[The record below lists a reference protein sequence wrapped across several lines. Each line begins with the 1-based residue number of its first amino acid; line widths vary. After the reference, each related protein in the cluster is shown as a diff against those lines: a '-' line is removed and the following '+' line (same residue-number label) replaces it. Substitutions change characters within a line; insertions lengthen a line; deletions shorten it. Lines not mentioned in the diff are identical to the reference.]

1 MFSPSSFG
9 QTNVPAHL
17 RPLLAELSNHSLA
30 KSTWSSYRTS
40 VKKLEEF
47 SEETATPIG
56 LPISD
61 DTAIAFVAWLLS
73 KGITASTV
81 DTYLSGVRQWHLVSG
96 TTPPLLRTP
105 LISTVL
111 KGKKNLDNIEKLTG
125 RAKTRIPIT
134 PNLLKHMKSK
144 LKKGD
149 APAHDRKLLWACST
163 ICFSGGLRCGE
174 ILCKKPKKFDPDT
187 DFLHSQI
194 RLNSI
199 NINGTHTEILQLTL
213 KSEKTNSS
221 GTPTV
226 VDIYP
231 SQSSVCPISAF
242 KKWQAAKPEHQSHL
256 PAFRLQNGD
265 NLTLRAFNKFL
276 KETFDPLLAGKNGS
290 ISGHSLRIGLA
301 SMLGSLGYADE
312 EVMAAGRWSSRA
324 FKAYLKLPRTRR
336 LEVARAIGKN

>member
-1 MFSPSSFG
+1 MFSPSSFD

-149 APAHDRKLLWACST
+149 APAHDRKLLWALSA
-163 ICFSGGLRCGE
+163 SAEASDVEKSYAKNLRN
-174 ILCKKPKKFDPDT
+174 L
-187 DFLHSQI
+187 I
-194 RLNSI
+194 R
-199 NINGTHTEILQLTL
+199 T
-213 KSEKTNSS
+213 
-221 GTPTV
+221 
-226 VDIYP
+226 
-231 SQSSVCPISAF
+231 PISCT
-242 KKWQAAKPEHQSHL
+242 AKS
-256 PAFRLQNGD
+256 D
-265 NLTLRAFNKFL
+265 
-276 KETFDPLLAGKNGS
+276 
-290 ISGHSLRIGLA
+290 
-301 SMLGSLGYADE
+301 
-312 EVMAAGRWSSRA
+312 
-324 FKAYLKLPRTRR
+324 
-336 LEVARAIGKN
+336 